1 MISFLL
7 NQDKQTVS
15 DIDPNTTVLDYLRE
29 HLQLTG
35 TKEGC
40 ASGDCGAC
48 TVVVASP
55 TADKKNIE
63 YQSVNA
69 CISLLGTLHGKQL
82 ITVEHLQEGQKLHPC
97 QQAMVDCHA
106 SQCGFCTP
114 GFVMSL
120 FAYGKNYPVPERNS
134 VISDLGGNLCRCTG
148 YRPIIDAAL
157 KMYESDSADQFE
169 RQQENTLENLLAI
182 EQESELIAL
191 SGADRQFLAPTNT
204 DQLAELLLEYPEAR
218 LIGGGTDLSLELT
231 QALRNIDVLIS
242 TGLVDDMKVVTEDEQ
257 SVTIG
262 GATSYTAAESVLV
275 SAYPDMQELLDRLGS
290 KQIRNRGTLGGNIG
304 NASPIAD
311 LPPVLIVLQAQ
322 LILRKGQQ
330 RRTVAVEDF
339 YTSYKKTVLQASEF
353 IEQIVIPKHSEGDL
367 LKIYKISKRFDDDIS
382 TSCAAIKVHRQ
393 GDIVQSASIA
403 YGGMAEVP
411 KRAKHCEQAL
421 VGQPWTEES
430 IEQAMRAL
438 EKDFDPISDFRASA
452 TYRLTVSKNL
462 LLRYFHETSGLP
474 VDNLRVTHHG

>member
-7 NQDKQTVS
+7 NQDRHTLS

-63 YQSVNA
+63 YQSINS

-82 ITVEHLQEGQKLHPC
+82 ITVEHLQEGQQLHPC

-120 FAYGKNYPVPERNS
+120 FAYDKNHTVADRNE
-134 VISDLGGNLCRCTG
+134 VISALSGNLCRCTG

-157 KMYESDSADQFE
+157 KMCESNSIDQFE
-169 RQQENTLENLLAI
+169 RQQEQTLERLITI
-182 EQESELIAL
+182 EQESEGIAM
-191 SGADRQFLAPTNT
+191 SGAGRQFFAPGSA
-204 DQLAELLLEYPEAR
+204 DQLAELLVEYPQAR
-218 LIGGGTDLSLELT
+218 LVGGGTDLSLELT
-231 QALRNIDVLIS
+231 QMLKSIDVLIS
-242 TGLVDDMKVVTEDEQ
+242 TAYVEDMQVISESEQ
-257 SVTIG
+257 SITIG
-262 GATSYTAAESVLV
+262 AAVSYTAAQAVLV
-275 SAYPDMQELLDRLGS
+275 SAYPDMHELLDRFGS

-311 LPPVLIVLQAQ
+311 IPPVLIALQAD
-322 LILRKGQQ
+322 LILRKGQR

-339 YTSYKKTVLQASEF
+339 YIGYKKTILQPLEF
-353 IEQIVIPKHSEGDL
+353 IEQIVIPKHSDGEL
-367 LKIYKISKRFDDDIS
+367 LKVYKISKRLDDDIS
-382 TSCAAIKVHRQ
+382 ATCAAIKVQRE
-393 GDIVQSASIA
+393 GDIVRTASIA
-403 YGGMAEVP
+403 YGGMAEIP
-411 KRAKHCEQAL
+411 KRASYCEQAL
-421 VGQPWTEES
+421 IGRPWTEES
-430 IEQAMRAL
+430 IEQAMCAL
-438 EKDFDPISDFRASA
+438 EQDFKPISDFRASGA
-452 TYRLTVSKNL
+452 YRLAVSKNL
-462 LLRYFHETSGLP
+462 LLRYFYETSG
-474 VDNLRVTHHG
+474 VAKDSLRVTHHA

>member
-7 NQDKQTVS
+7 NQEKHTVS

-48 TVVVASP
+48 TVVISSP
-55 TADKKNIE
+55 TANKKNIE
-63 YQSVNA
+63 YQSINS

-82 ITVEHLQEGQKLHPC
+82 ITIEHLQENQQLHPC
-97 QQAMVDCHA
+97 QQTMVDCHA

-120 FAYGKNYPVPERNS
+120 FAYGKNCPVADRNS
-134 VISDLGGNLCRCTG
+134 VISALGGNLCRCTG

-157 KMYESDSADQFE
+157 KVRDSSGADQFE
-169 RQQENTLENLLAI
+169 RQQESTLKDLITI
-182 EQESELIAL
+182 EQQSDLIAL
-191 SGADRQFLAPTNT
+191 SGANRQFFAPTNA
-204 DQLAELLLEYPEAR
+204 DQLAELLLEYPGAR
-218 LIGGGTDLSLELT
+218 LVGGGTDLSLELT
-231 QALRNIDVLIS
+231 QGLSNIDILIS
-242 TGLVDDMKVVTEDEQ
+242 TGHVDDMKIVSENEQ
-257 SVTIG
+257 TITIG
-262 GATSYTAAESVLV
+262 GAASFTAAESVLV
-275 SAYPDMQELLDRLGS
+275 SVYPDMQELLDRLGS

-311 LPPVLIVLQAQ
+311 LPPVLIVLQAH

-339 YTSYKKTVLQASEF
+339 YSSYKKTILQASEF

-382 TSCAAIKVHRQ
+382 TSCAAIKVQRE
-393 GDIVQSASIA
+393 GNIVQAASIA
-403 YGGMAEVP
+403 YGGMAEIP
-411 KRAKHCEQAL
+411 KRASHCEQTL
-421 VGQPWTEES
+421 VGQPWTAES
-430 IEQAMRAL
+430 IEQAMCAL
-438 EKDFDPISDFRASA
+438 EQDFKPISDFRASGA
-452 TYRLTVSKNL
+452 YRLAVSKNL
-462 LLRYFHETSGLP
+462 LLRYFYETSG
-474 VDNLRVTHHG
+474 VAKDSLRVTHHE